1 MGVAMELR
9 GEEDFTCKYQQAGVT
24 NNATN
29 QGTIWLTI
37 RTRPAPNRNA
47 VADQL
52 DNFKRYYSPPPISI
66 TNINDLGDAA
76 LWAWRGD
83 VGGELYVYS
92 GGTVEVQVW
101 IEGLPEQRTYA
112 AARSLAVKAL
122 GSGARTGFAYAGA
135 PLLHAAAPP
144 GAPAA
149 TTPAPAS
156 APAPGVALAAY
167 ARSDNASRSLLMKQA
182 YERALSRT
190 LSWLEST
197 SFKDGKA
204 KTAARVQ
211 HDRARAER
219 IEFIVGHFSREQSQ
233 ALYKLIDDYTRA
245 QPDTELEAV
254 IASFLLTEADK
265 PADGTQESRSY
276 QSFMTQMD
284 RTLWDG
290 AIDASQA
297 ELDRKKGWLDCQR
310 RKLDYQVLDDGTRV
324 HREKDGTWHVMAPG
338 AAEPQC
344 VPP

>member
-29 QGTIWLTI
+29 QRTLWLTI
-37 RTRPAPNRNA
+37 RTRPAPNPNA

-66 TNINDLGDAA
+66 ASVNDLGDAA
-76 LWAWRGD
+76 LWAWRGA
-83 VGGELYVYS
+83 VGGELYAYS
-92 GGTVEVQVW
+92 GGTLEVQVW
-101 IEGLPEQRTYA
+101 IEGLPEQQAYA

-122 GSGARTGFAYAGA
+122 GGGARTGFAYAGA
-135 PLLHAAAPP
+135 RLPHAGAAPDP
-144 GAPAA
+144 PAA
-149 TTPAPAS
+149 TAPAPT
-156 APAPGVALAAY
+156 PAPGVALAAY

-190 LSWLEST
+190 LSGLEST
-197 SFKDGKA
+197 SFKDGRA
-204 KTAARVQ
+204 KTAAGAQ

-254 IASFLLTEADK
+254 IESFLLTEADR
-265 PADGTQESRSY
+265 PADGTQEPWSD
-276 QSFMTQMD
+276 QSFMTRMD
-284 RTLWDG
+284 RTLWDR
-290 AIDASQA
+290 AIDSSQA
-297 ELDRKKGWLDCQR
+297 ELDRKKAWLDCQR
-310 RKLDYQVLDDGTRV
+310 RKLDYQVLHDGTRV
-324 HREKDGTWHVMAPG
+324 HREKDGTWHIMAPG
-338 AAEPQC
+338 APEPEC